1 MLADLFQQQ
10 RPMTSG
16 YFGDILSSNKLKQ
29 QQCIDKLVED
39 VNTNHDENSWN
50 GTVEERMGDLGN
62 AMYVLASMMKR
73 GFPLIYSGQEAGLN
87 HRYPFF
93 SKDTVGLDWS
103 KSHAQSDFFAQMLA
117 LKHEHQA
124 LFNGELGYDMALEID
139 TATNSMRIWRGEE
152 GETDEVIAIF
162 EFS

>member
-1 MLADLFQQQ
+1 MK
-10 RPMTSG
+10 M
-16 YFGDILSSNKLKQ
+16 YF
-29 QQCIDKLVED
+29 
-39 VNTNHDENSWN
+39 NTNHDENSWN

-62 AMYVLASMMKR
+62 AMYILASMMKR
-73 GFPLIYSGQEAGLN
+73 SFPLIYSGQEAGLN

-162 EFS
+162 EFSEVPGDFEAPENFDLVIEVKGAQIWASKLD